1 MSKQFSNLVVNRDG
15 TFFVKSRYNKEED
28 LVLVIGRGG
37 GNGLPDIRRAY
48 TVKNCGE
55 LNDDLTFYRSVLE
68 HETDLIGPS
77 ITRSAEKGDGDNPE
91 SRFFT
96 GGNHQTNNKGT
107 GGGTTARCIAFECT
121 YNGDAVQDVSCCESV
136 DFRWTNLI
144 CGYNTSRI
152 DGGREI
158 IREDVH
164 MCVSGG
170 KATVRITQ
178 TALEDI
184 IRETYYGFQMV
195 TPDYPS
201 IYYVDGKDPGP
212 HPPRIMSTCGDKFCR
227 KIRLERDTVDTI
239 EIGVEPMGLGNFEL
253 NKEEFSAFNRHYAKC
268 YFNLIQNNEYLQK
281 KGESVFAE
289 GYFHFYSK

>member
-1 MSKQFSNLVVNRDG
+1 MSKQFCDLTVNRDG
-15 TFFVKSRYNKEED
+15 KFYVKSRYNKEEAV
-28 LVLVIGRGG
+28 VLVIGRGG
-37 GNGLPDIRRAY
+37 GNGLPDIRRVY
-48 TVKNCGE
+48 TVKNCDE
-55 LNDDLTFYRSVLE
+55 LNADLTLCRSILE

-77 ITRSAEKGDGDNPE
+77 ITRSVENGDGDHPD

-96 GGNHQTNNKGT
+96 GGNHQTNNKGA
-107 GGGTTARCIAFECT
+107 GGSTTARCVSFECT
-121 YNGDAVQDVSCCESV
+121 SEGVTVEDVSYSDSV

-158 IREDVH
+158 LREDVH
-164 MCVSGG
+164 MNVSGG
-170 KATVRITQ
+170 KATVEIRQ

-195 TPDYPS
+195 TPDYSS
-201 IYYVDGKDPGP
+201 ITYVDGKDPGP
-212 HPPRIMSTCGDKFCR
+212 HPPRVSTTCEDRICR

-239 EIGVEPMGLGNFEL
+239 EIGVEPDGLGSFEH
-253 NKEEFSAFNRHYAKC
+253 NRESFSAFNMHYAKC

-281 KGESVFAE
+281 RGESVFAK